1 VFQGSYHSPPT
12 DVELLSVDEVEPG
25 TDPRSVRLR
34 LREPLIPGRIYE
46 IRADLPGVEP
56 DIAHYTMNRVP
67 PIEKDVEEP
76 SPSR

>member
-1 VFQGSYHSPPT
+1 
-12 DVELLSVDEVEPG
+12 
-25 TDPRSVRLR
+25 